1 MSTST
6 KAKRPARIGAGRP
19 SVEEAER
26 KKVALLDAALAEFA
40 NCGFNAASLRTIA
53 NKAAVSTR
61 TLLNHYPSK
70 AALFAGCMEH
80 ISKRLAEVVTIRR
93 TTLEETLIEYG
104 MAMQQSLSTDDS
116 RRIAMIIYRESA
128 VFDEVRNIARLQFET
143 YQVGP
148 VVRILGEFGY
158 RSDNLREIAIQFVA
172 MAFGQWQRHL
182 LFGGPSISPE
192 TTRSHLQTVTDI
204 FLCGIG
210 APQTSGLAEAE

>member
-1 MSTST
+1 MSTAT
-6 KAKRPARIGAGRP
+6 TAKRPARIGAGRP

-26 KKVALLDAALAEFA
+26 KKLALLDAALAEFA
-40 NCGFNAASLRTIA
+40 HCGFNAASLRTIA
-53 NKAAVSTR
+53 SNAAVSTR

-70 AALFAGCMEH
+70 AALFAGCMDH

-128 VFDEVRNIARLQFET
+128 DFDEVRNIARLQFET

-182 LFGGPSISPE
+182 LFDGPAISPE
-192 TTRSHLQTVTDI
+192 TTRSHLQTVTGI
-204 FLCGIG
+204 FLRGIG
-210 APQTSGLAEAE
+210 APQIPGIAEPE